1 MQIKGLNTGSVFGNV
16 NIAGSDEGQ
25 RAGAERH
32 GSALNISESDALK
45 FNDNRNALGQRKAL
59 AQKQA
64 MRIVKD
70 AFKGDVDLDN
80 TITDL
85 KDRVTTLRNGISEK
99 KAEEAENSK
108 KLAALQEE
116 YGIDP
121 EGEEHIKVEVLARK
135 MMAPKSP
142 EGNAEI
148 EKEMEGLTEYQQ
160 KALNL
165 AVKTKADG
173 IERLQQEYEL
183 REIISG
189 VREIR
194 KERLKTN
201 PMGDAKDE
209 AAEIMD
215 AANRDAI
222 LSLAGDAKDKIDEKA
237 EEEKEK
243 AAERAK
249 EKKEKDR
256 KEAAKLEREAQIEE
270 LSERIK
276 ENSEV
281 SLSGSDRMIAKAK
294 QKRSEASTGELTENT
309 TGRDLQS
316 IGMEEIQSAVTSE
329 VTNVLNKLSLLDED
343 VKGIDVDK
351 YM

>member
-1 MQIKGLNTGSVFGNV
+1 MQIQGLNTESIFGNI
-16 NIAGSDEGQ
+16 NTAGPDKGQ

-32 GSALNISESDALK
+32 GSALNISAADALK
-45 FNDNRNALGQRKAL
+45 FHDGQDPLNRRKAL

-70 AFKGDVDLDN
+70 AFRGDVKLDN
-80 TITDL
+80 TITGL
-85 KDRVTTLRNGISEK
+85 KDRVSSLRDGISEK
-99 KAEEAENSK
+99 KAEEAENNK
-108 KLAALQEE
+108 KLAGLQEE

-121 EGEEHIKVEVLARK
+121 EGEEHIKVEALARK
-135 MMAPKSP
+135 MMGQKSTGSD
-142 EGNAEI
+142 EDI
-148 EKEMEGLTEYQQ
+148 EKELSGLTEYQS

-165 AVKTKADG
+165 VTKTKTDG
-173 IERLQQEYEL
+173 IERSQMEQEM
-183 REIISG
+183 RAIISG

-194 KERLKTN
+194 MERLKTD
-201 PMGDAKDE
+201 PMMEAKDE

-215 AANRDAI
+215 AANSDAI
-222 LSLAGDAKDKIDEKA
+222 LSLVGDAKDSIDEKA

-243 AAERAK
+243 AAEKAE
-249 EKKEKDR
+249 EKKEEDR
-256 KEAAKLEREAQIEE
+256 REAAKLEKEAQIEE
-270 LSERIK
+270 LSERIR
-276 ENSEV
+276 ENNEISASV
-281 SLSGSDRMIAKAK
+281 SDRMIARAK

-309 TGRDLQS
+309 AGRDLQS
-316 IGMEEIQSAVTSE
+316 ISMEEIQGAVTSE

>member
-1 MQIKGLNTGSVFGNV
+1 MQIQGLNTGSVFGNV
-16 NIAGSDEGQ
+16 NIAGSDKEQ

-32 GSALNISESDALK
+32 GSALNISAADALK
-45 FNDNRNALGQRKAL
+45 FHDNQNALDQRKAL

-64 MRIVKD
+64 LRIVKD
-70 AFKGDVDLDN
+70 AFKGDVNLDN
-80 TITDL
+80 IITDL
-85 KDRVTTLRNGISEK
+85 KDRVSALRDGISEK
-99 KAEEAENSK
+99 KAAEVENNK
-108 KLAALQEE
+108 KLAGLQEE

-121 EGEEHIKVEVLARK
+121 NGEEHKKVEELSRK
-135 MMAPKSP
+135 MMASNSP
-142 EGNAEI
+142 EQEAELQ
-148 EKEMEGLTEYQQ
+148 KEMEGLTEYQS

-165 AVKTKADG
+165 VTKNRTDG
-173 IERLQQEYEL
+173 IERLQQEYEM

-189 VREIR
+189 VREIK
-194 KERLKTN
+194 KERLKSD
-201 PMGDAKDE
+201 PMMEAQDE

-215 AANRDAI
+215 AANKDAI

-243 AAERAK
+243 ASERAK
-249 EKKEKDR
+249 EKKEEDR
-256 KEAAKLEREAQIEE
+256 KEAAKLEKEAQIEE
-270 LSERIK
+270 LSEKIK
-276 ENSEV
+276 ENSEI
-281 SLSGSDRMIAKAK
+281 SASRSDRMIAKAK

-309 TGRDLQS
+309 AVEGMQNVS
-316 IGMEEIQSAVTSE
+316 MEEIQGAVTSE

>member
-1 MQIKGLNTGSVFGNV
+1 MQIQGLNTGSVFGNV
-16 NIAGSDEGQ
+16 NIAGSDKEQ

-32 GSALNISESDALK
+32 GSALNISAADALK
-45 FNDNRNALGQRKAL
+45 FHDNQNALDQRKAL

-70 AFKGDVDLDN
+70 AFKGDVNLDN
-80 TITDL
+80 IITDL
-85 KDRVTTLRNGISEK
+85 KDRVSALRDGISEK
-99 KAEEAENSK
+99 KATEVENNK
-108 KLAALQEE
+108 KLAGLQEE

-121 EGEEHIKVEVLARK
+121 EGEEHKKVEDLARK
-135 MMAPKSP
+135 MMAPNSP
-142 EGNAEI
+142 ENDAAL
-148 EKEMEGLTEYQQ
+148 EKEMEGLTEYQR

-165 AVKTKADG
+165 VTKTKADG
-173 IERLQQEYEL
+173 QERLQMEHEM

-189 VREIR
+189 VREI
-194 KERLKTN
+194 KMERLKTN
-201 PMGDAKDE
+201 PMGEAKDE

-222 LSLAGDAKDKIDEKA
+222 LSIAGDAKDKIDEKA

-243 AAERAK
+243 AAEKAK
-249 EKKEKDR
+249 EKKEEDR
-256 KEAAKLEREAQIEE
+256 KEAARLEKEAQIEE
-270 LSERIK
+270 LTERIQ
-276 ENSEV
+276 ENSEFSV
-281 SLSGSDRMIAKAK
+281 SQSDRMIAKAK

-309 TGRDLQS
+309 AAESLQNIS
-316 IGMEEIQSAVTSE
+316 MEEIQGAVTSE

>member
-1 MQIKGLNTGSVFGNV
+1 MQVQGLNTGSVFGNV
-16 NIAGSDEGQ
+16 NIAGSDTKQ
-25 RAGAERH
+25 MAGAEKR
-32 GSALNISESDALK
+32 GSALNISAADAQK
-45 FNDNRNALGQRKAL
+45 FLDGQNALDQRKAL
-59 AQKQA
+59 AKKQA

-70 AFKGDVDLDN
+70 AFKGDVNLDN
-80 TITDL
+80 IITDL
-85 KDRVTTLRNGISEK
+85 KDRVTSLRDGINEK
-99 KAEEAENSK
+99 KTEEVENNK
-108 KLAALQEE
+108 KLAGLQEE

-121 EGEEHIKVEVLARK
+121 EGEEHIKVELLARK
-135 MMAPKSP
+135 MLGAKSP
-142 EGNAEI
+142 ESDADI
-148 EKEMEGLTEYQQ
+148 ENEMEGLTEYQR

-165 AVKTKADG
+165 VVKTKADG
-173 IERLQQEYEL
+173 LERLHKEHEL

-189 VREIR
+189 VREINM
-194 KERLKTN
+194 ERLKTN

-215 AANRDAI
+215 AANREAI
-222 LSLAGDAKDKIDEKA
+222 LSIAGDAKDNIDEKS

-243 AAERAK
+243 AAEKAK
-249 EKKEKDR
+249 ERKEENR

-270 LSERIK
+270 LSEKIR
-276 ENSEV
+276 ENSEI
-281 SLSGSDRMIAKAK
+281 SASRSDRMIAKAK

-309 TGRDLQS
+309 AGEDLQNVKL
-316 IGMEEIQSAVTSE
+316 EEIQGAVTSE

>member
-1 MQIKGLNTGSVFGNV
+1 MQIQGLNTGSVFGNV
-16 NIAGSDEGQ
+16 NIAGSDTET

-32 GSALNISESDALK
+32 GSALNISASDALK
-45 FNDNRNALGQRKAL
+45 FLNEQNALEQRKAL

-70 AFKGDVDLDN
+70 AFRGDVNLDN
-80 TITDL
+80 TITEL
-85 KDRVTTLRNGISEK
+85 KDRVTTLRGGISEK
-99 KAEEAENSK
+99 KAEEDENNK

-142 EGNAEI
+142 ESDADI
-148 EKEMEGLTEYQQ
+148 EKEMEGLTEYQR

-165 AVKTKADG
+165 AAKTKADG

-194 KERLKTN
+194 MERLKTN
-201 PMGDAKDE
+201 PMGDAKEE

-222 LSLAGDAKDKIDEKA
+222 LSFAGDAKDKIDEKA

-243 AAERAK
+243 AAERA
-249 EKKEKDR
+249 EEEKEKDR

-270 LSERIK
+270 LSEKIK
-276 ENSEV
+276 ENSEI
-281 SLSGSDRMIAKAK
+281 SLSRSDRMIAKAK

-309 TGRDLQS
+309 AGRDLQNIS
-316 IGMEEIQSAVTSE
+316 MEEIQSAVTSE
-329 VTNVLNKLSLLDED
+329 VTNVLNKLSLLNED